1 MSDEQDLVWEQI
13 YKIARISALRSNRM
27 HRNLVSV
34 DDIYQHLSLW
44 ALEHWH
50 KIEEW
55 NTDDSMPYKL
65 RKTFNNEAQKLVAK
79 ERAIKSRSPMSDS
92 FYYTPEVLHELLRD
106 VWTHEGWD
114 SASDMSS
121 EFVSKSSKPAEG
133 NNRLALLSDV
143 KQGLSALSDADQ
155 ELLRNRYHDG
165 GMEFEDLS
173 VLYEASEEAMRKRV
187 KRAIIKLQDRLGG
200 EPPVW
205 RAGRRRK
212 SNAQA
217 QAELKE
223 NE

>member
-1 MSDEQDLVWEQI
+1 MS
-13 YKIARISALRSNRM
+13 ATRSKRM

-34 DDIYQHLSLW
+34 DDVYQHLSLW

-55 NTDDSMPYKL
+55 SQDDSLSFKL
-65 RKTFNNEAQKLVAK
+65 RKTFNNEAQKMIAK
-79 ERAIKSRSPMSDS
+79 ERAFKSRSPMSDT
-92 FYYTPEVLHELLRD
+92 FYYTAEVLHELLTD
-106 VWTHEGWD
+106 VWSYEGWE
-114 SASDMSS
+114 SSGDMAADY
-121 EFVSKSSKPAEG
+121 VKSTSKPREG

-143 KQGLSALSDADQ
+143 KQSLSRLNVADQ
-155 ELLRNRYHDG
+155 ELLRNRYADG
-165 GMEFEDLS
+165 GMEFDALAE
-173 VLYEASEEAMRKRV
+173 LYDASDEAIRKRV

-205 RAGRRRK
+205 RAGRKRK

-223 NE
+223 ND

>member
-1 MSDEQDLVWEQI
+1 MSDEQDIVWEQI
-13 YKIARISALRSNRM
+13 YKIARMSASRSNRM

-34 DDIYQHLSLW
+34 DDVYQHLSLW

-55 NTDDSMPYKL
+55 QAEDSLSFKL
-65 RKTFNNEAQKLVAK
+65 RKTFNNEAQKMIAK
-79 ERAIKSRSPMSDS
+79 ERAYKSKSPMSDT
-92 FYYTPEVLHELLRD
+92 FYYTVEVLHELLAD
-106 VWTHEGWD
+106 VWGYEGW
-114 SASDMSS
+114 SSSGDMSADY
-121 EFVSKSSKPAEG
+121 VQATSKPSEG

-143 KQGLSALSDADQ
+143 KQGIARLNEADQ
-155 ELLRNRYHDG
+155 ELLRNRYADG
-165 GMEFEDLS
+165 GMGFEALAE
-173 VLYEASEEAMRKRV
+173 LYDASEEAMRKRV
-187 KRAIIKLQDRLGG
+187 KRALTKLQDRLGG